1 MRHSNSEVTMGS
13 AAPPPG
19 GGDIPRRPPV
29 QGPAGA
35 AAPPEADEFAA
46 QLLGETAAGRAA
58 SQVVYAFARAARSV
72 VLYDAGNQAV
82 RGFLGELRTQLE
94 RFLAAFGPLALT
106 VSPWQIRHGGEV
118 VYAEHDRERSLS
130 LRLYRDG
137 IRRVT
142 FGTEVSWDELAQL
155 LGIVS
160 LRFKGIRQQED
171 DIVTMMWAAAFDH
184 IEIDAV
190 EGFEV
195 TDDEVGTT
203 GGTAGLFRARS
214 AIQSAILDAPY
225 SFPYP
230 LPPRE
235 GQGPVQFRALP
246 PEVLARIAAED
257 EERFLPRECVAL
269 ARELAAALT
278 WTTDR
283 PEPAEAL
290 PLLAEMRDYLAN
302 RHELAALV
310 EVGAA
315 VDRALPPEL
324 AERRDAFRDA
334 CVDVKVL
341 RLALALPDGAGG
353 EVPPLV
359 ATLAGLLTATHLQLL
374 LDLLATG
381 GTHADHAG
389 FRALLDG
396 AAAGRGSLVR
406 EHIGRGPAPVAIE
419 LLRLLQRIA
428 PNEAIEAAVGL
439 VGRGGHAVQ
448 LEALRLLRSAVYN
461 AHIGRALAGA
471 LEDGNEDVRCEALQQ
486 LVHHRE
492 QRAFQRIADRL
503 QRVAVGVASEREL
516 KACGAALAILAPA
529 EALALFR
536 EWVPSGG
543 VLSRVKPQHP
553 PLLWAAAGGL
563 ARLPGDEP
571 DELLERL
578 THQGSEELRAY
589 CAMILAKRR
598 EPVGAKP

>member
-1 MRHSNSEVTMGS
+1 MGP

-19 GGDIPRRPPV
+19 GGDSPHRPPH
-29 QGPAGA
+29 QAPTGAGA
-35 AAPPEADEFAA
+35 PAEPDEFAA

-94 RFLAAFGPLALT
+94 RFLGTFGPLSWT
-106 VSPWQIRHGGEV
+106 VTPWQIWHGREV
-118 VYAEHDRERSLS
+118 VYAEYERERSLS

-137 IRRVT
+137 IRRLT

-184 IEIDAV
+184 IQIDAV

-195 TDDEVGTT
+195 DDDEVGTSE
-203 GGTAGLFRARS
+203 GKAGLFRARS

-230 LPPRE
+230 LPARE
-235 GQGPVQFRALP
+235 GQGPVQFRPLA

-257 EERFLPRECVAL
+257 DERFLPRECVVL

-278 WTTDR
+278 WTADR
-283 PEPAEAL
+283 PEPAEAV

-310 EVGAA
+310 EVAAA

-324 AERRDAFRDA
+324 AERRDAFREA
-334 CVDVKVL
+334 CIDVKVL
-341 RLALALPDGAGG
+341 RQALSLPVG
-353 EVPPLV
+353 EGQEPPPLL
-359 ATLAGLLTATHLQLL
+359 ATLAGLLTATHLQTLL
-374 LDLLATG
+374 EMLATG
-381 GTHADHAG
+381 QAHADHAG
-389 FRALLDG
+389 FRVLLDG
-396 AAAGRGSLVR
+396 AAAGRARLVR

-419 LLRLLQRIA
+419 LLRLLQRTGPA
-428 PNEAIEAAVGL
+428 EAVEAAVGL
-439 VGRGGHAVQ
+439 VGRAGHAVQ
-448 LEALRLLRSAVYN
+448 LEALRLLRTAAYN

-492 QRAFQRIADRL
+492 QRAFQRIAERL
-503 QRVAVGVASEREL
+503 QRLPVGVASEREL
-516 KACGAALAILAPA
+516 KASGAALAILAPA

-536 EWVPSGG
+536 EWVHPGG
-543 VLSRVKPQHP
+543 VLGRVKPHHP

-563 ARLPGDEP
+563 ARLPGSEP
-571 DELLERL
+571 EELLERL
-578 THQGSEELRAY
+578 TRHGGEELRAY

>member
-1 MRHSNSEVTMGS
+1 MGP

-19 GGDIPRRPPV
+19 GGDSPHRPPH
-29 QGPAGA
+29 QAPAGA
-35 AAPPEADEFAA
+35 GAPAEPDEFAA

-94 RFLAAFGPLALT
+94 RFLGTFGPLSLA
-106 VSPWQIRHGGEV
+106 VAPWQIRHGREV

-142 FGTEVSWDELAQL
+142 LGTEVSWDELAQL

-171 DIVTMMWAAAFDH
+171 DIVTMMWSAAFDH
-184 IEIDAV
+184 IQIDAV

-195 TDDEVGTT
+195 DDDEVGAVE
-203 GGTAGLFRARS
+203 GAAGLFRARS
-214 AIQSAILDAPY
+214 AIQTAILDAPY

-230 LPPRE
+230 MPARE
-235 GQGPVQFRALP
+235 GEGPVQLRPLP

-257 EERFLPRECVAL
+257 DERFLPRECVVL

-278 WTTDR
+278 WTADR

-310 EVGAA
+310 EVAA
-315 VDRALPPEL
+315 GFDRVLPPEL
-324 AERRDAFRDA
+324 AERRDAFREA

-341 RLALALPDGAGG
+341 RQALALPVG
-353 EVPPLV
+353 EGQEPPAPV
-359 ATLAGLLTATHLQLL
+359 VTLAGLLTATHLQTLL
-374 LDLLATG
+374 EMLATG
-381 GTHADHAG
+381 EAHADHPS

-396 AAAGRGSLVR
+396 AAAGRAGLVR

-419 LLRLLQRIA
+419 LLRLLQRTGPA
-428 PNEAIEAAVGL
+428 EAVEVAVGL
-439 VGRGGHAVQ
+439 VGRAGHAVQ
-448 LEALRLLRSAVYN
+448 LEALRLLRTAAYN
-461 AHIGRALAGA
+461 AHVGRALVGA

-492 QRAFQRIADRL
+492 QRAFNRIAERL
-503 QRVAVGVASEREL
+503 QRLPVGVASEREL
-516 KACGAALAILAPA
+516 KASGAALAILAPG

-536 EWVPSGG
+536 EWVHPGG
-543 VLSRVKPQHP
+543 VLGRVKPQHP

-563 ARLPGDEP
+563 ARLPGSEP
-571 DELLERL
+571 EALLERL
-578 THQGSEELRAY
+578 TRQGGEELRAY

-598 EPVGAKP
+598 EAAGAKP

>member
-1 MRHSNSEVTMGS
+1 MGP

-19 GGDIPRRPPV
+19 GGDSPHRPPH
-29 QGPAGA
+29 QAPAGA
-35 AAPPEADEFAA
+35 GAPAEPEEFAA

-82 RGFLGELRTQLE
+82 RGFLAELRTQLE
-94 RFLAAFGPLALT
+94 RFLGTFGPLSWT
-106 VSPWQIRHGGEV
+106 VTPWQIWHGREV
-118 VYAEHDRERSLS
+118 VYAEYDRERSLS

-137 IRRVT
+137 IRRLT

-195 TDDEVGTT
+195 DDDEVGTSE
-203 GGTAGLFRARS
+203 GKAGLFRARS

-230 LPPRE
+230 MPTRE
-235 GQGPVQFRALP
+235 GQGPVQLRPLP

-257 EERFLPRECVAL
+257 DERFLPRECVVL

-278 WTTDR
+278 WTADR
-283 PEPAEAL
+283 PEPAEAV

-310 EVGAA
+310 EAAAA

-324 AERRDAFRDA
+324 AERRDAFREA

-341 RLALALPDGAGG
+341 RLALSLPVG
-353 EVPPLV
+353 EGQELPPLLM
-359 ATLAGLLTATHLQLL
+359 TLAGLLTATHLQTLL
-374 LDLLATG
+374 EMLATG
-381 GTHADHAG
+381 QAHADHAG
-389 FRALLDG
+389 FRVLLDG
-396 AAAGRGSLVR
+396 AAAVRASLVR

-419 LLRLLQRIA
+419 LLRLLQRTA
-428 PNEAIEAAVGL
+428 PAEAVEAAVGL
-439 VGRGGHAVQ
+439 VGRAGHAVQ
-448 LEALRLLRSAVYN
+448 LEALRLLRTATYN
-461 AHIGRALAGA
+461 AHVGRALAGA

-492 QRAFQRIADRL
+492 QRAFQRIAERL
-503 QRVAVGVASEREL
+503 QRLPVGVASEREL
-516 KACGAALAILAPA
+516 KASGAALAILAPA

-563 ARLPGDEP
+563 ARLPGSEP
-571 DELLERL
+571 EELLERL
-578 THQGSEELRAY
+578 TRHGGEELRAY

-598 EPVGAKP
+598 EAAGAKP